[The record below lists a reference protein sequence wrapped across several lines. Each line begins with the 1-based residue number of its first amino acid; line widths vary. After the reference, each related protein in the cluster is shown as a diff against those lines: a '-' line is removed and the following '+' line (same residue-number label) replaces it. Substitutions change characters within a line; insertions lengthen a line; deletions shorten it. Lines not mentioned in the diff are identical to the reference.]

1 MFTQIKPSGTVAEA
15 KIAGAEALGTRR
27 DVFRQNVTGLFAF
40 VTIAVQFGLIVIV
53 LNYWQLESLSLDR
66 LMQVAFAGF
75 VVHHFLPMRFRLS
88 FFAFLSLLVVI
99 TGVGH
104 LGQTYLWDGYVEG

>member
-1 MFTQIKPSGTVAEA
+1 MFTQIKPSGTVVEA

-75 VVHHFLPMRFRLS
+75 MVHHFLPMRFRLS
-88 FFAFLSLLVVI
+88 FFAFFIAVSGYYRGRSLGAKRI
-99 TGVGH
+99 YGMAT
-104 LGQTYLWDGYVEG
+104 